1 MPDCIFC
8 KIANGELPSERVFE
22 DGDFVAILDINPA
35 SEGHTLIMPK
45 AHTPNLLE
53 ASAKI
58 LDGALHV
65 SQKIGQA
72 IQAALKCDGLNFSSN
87 IGEAAGQSVEHLHF
101 HVVPR
106 YFGDGLALWP
116 QFKYAE
122 GRMTAVAD
130 KIRKELA

>member
-53 ASAKI
+53 ASRFPKNRPS
-58 LDGALHV
+58 H
-65 SQKIGQA
+65 
-72 IQAALKCDGLNFSSN
+72 SSR
-87 IGEAAGQSVEHLHF
+87 A
-101 HVVPR
+101 
-106 YFGDGLALWP
+106 
-116 QFKYAE
+116 
-122 GRMTAVAD
+122 
-130 KIRKELA
+130 